1 MKIYEKLNQY
11 QQAFTL
17 KIRGEEK
24 NSSFSSSE
32 MIQIKSKNLNDF
44 QSFEKNF
51 QKIEKIKNEIAK
63 NSQLHSLSGE
73 RAVKVLGGEKNQF
86 LSEIRSDVLKQVIQ
100 EENTSALV
108 QTNTF
113 TQIKKFFS

>member
-11 QQAFTL
+11 QSSFHL

-32 MIQIKSKNLNDF
+32 IIQIKSKNLNDF
-44 QSFEKNF
+44 QSFEKNI
-51 QKIEKIKNEIAK
+51 QKFEKIKSEIAK
-63 NSQLHSLSGE
+63 NSQVHDLSGE
-73 RAVKVLGGEKNQF
+73 RAAKILGGEKNQF
-86 LSEIRSDVLKQVIQ
+86 LSEIRSDVLKQVIK

-108 QTNTF
+108 QKDTF
-113 TQIKKFFS
+113 SRIKKIFS